1 MQWTALSI
9 SVQKFW
15 PKIFVVLIMRSLNTK
30 MNKIFRVAWRSKCQ
44 GKDLSS
50 YSSDCTKLIAKQV
63 PNAIEEPQS
72 PTSQYAFTLN
82 EDSQTY
88 ENIANSNDTPM
99 SLKDIVLS
107 QGGKDLQSLWQK
119 FFGTKK

>member
-1 MQWTALSI
+1 
-9 SVQKFW
+9 
-15 PKIFVVLIMRSLNTK
+15 

-72 PTSQYAFTLN
+72 ATSQYAFTLN

>member
-1 MQWTALSI
+1 MQSI
-9 SVQKFW
+9 SVQN
-15 PKIFVVLIMRSLNTK
+15 ILAQDFVVLIMRSLKTK
-30 MNKIFRVAWRSKCQ
+30 ITETFRVAWTSKCQ

-82 EDSQTY
+82 EDSQTD